1 MMIPEVTCA
10 DFPCKNNG
18 TCVDTGTLYI
28 CACASGTGRTVKM
41 NLKCLTRKNELKTN

>member
-1 MMIPEVTCA
+1 MNFRQYLTSSAFMMILEVTCA

-41 NLKCLTRKNELKTN
+41 N